1 MVIYYIFSLGRQ
13 IDLLHKHKITHPS
26 ASPLTVETL
35 REFYVIRLLY
45 LKIGVIKL
53 AYGTYYGKYNT
64 YF

>member
-1 MVIYYIFSLGRQ
+1 MVIYYIFSLGEVMEQ

-53 AYGTYYGKYNT
+53 AYGTY
-64 YF
+64 